1 MARLGKKISTKTKI
15 KLAASEFKSS
25 FKSNS
30 KLLPPSASS
39 KIVKF
44 ANTAGKIARI
54 GSRLLGG
61 AGVGLS
67 LVDMYKS
74 GQKRSGGKVKRNQ
87 KTNTMGFGKKSIF
100 KKK

>member
-1 MARLGKKISTKTKI
+1 MAHLGKKISTKTKI

-44 ANTAGKIARI
+44 ANTAGKIAR
-54 GSRLLGG
+54 
-61 AGVGLS
+61 VGLS

-87 KTNTMGFGKKSIF
+87 KTNTMGFGKRSIF